1 MWASFTLYD
10 SRGHPTG
17 KSSSSLI
24 CHRSRARGTQS
35 GSPPL
40 SVTKKGLYVGRYP
53 HSCTISCGL
62 LQELSI
68 TGRFFWFICAHPR
81 KRTLAPFLS
90 PFHSKLCR
98 PSYFR
103 AGIPALSH
111 FCHQGPI
118 FVTVTRLLVPRLSLL
133 IPFLSLR
140 RAALYKEEERGKE
153 IIWGSSIVRKKVNRS
168 RRTRVPSN
176 ACRRAKI

>member
-1 MWASFTLYD
+1 MT
-10 SRGHPTG
+10 RRGRCGHPLLSMTQEAPHRQTPL
-17 KSSSSLI
+17 SSLI
-24 CHRSRARGTQS
+24 CHRSRARGAQS

-81 KRTLAPFLS
+81 KGPLLPFLS

-103 AGIPALSH
+103 AGIYPEILLPLEPL
-111 FCHQGPI
+111 CPI
-118 FVTVTRLLVPRLSLL
+118 FVTKV
-133 IPFLSLR
+133 PFLSLIP
-140 RAALYKEEERGKE
+140 AFWSRG
-153 IIWGSSIVRKKVNRS
+153 
-168 RRTRVPSN
+168 
-176 ACRRAKI
+176 CHF